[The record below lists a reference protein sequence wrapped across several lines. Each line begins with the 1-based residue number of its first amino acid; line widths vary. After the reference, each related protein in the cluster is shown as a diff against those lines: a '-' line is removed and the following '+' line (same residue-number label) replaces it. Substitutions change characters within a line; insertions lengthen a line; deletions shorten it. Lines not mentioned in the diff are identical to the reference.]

1 MQNEFKVTRLQ
12 LQTINTH
19 IGYLMETMSLEKTV
33 PQLVERRILS
43 HRQAEELWQET
54 SHQQKVISVIDAFK
68 NIPTSLGKLPT
79 FCAAL
84 VSAGQP
90 NIAEK
95 LLNSENS

>member
-12 LQTINTH
+12 LQTINAH

-43 HRQAEELWQET
+43 HRQAEGLWQEST
-54 SHQQKVISVIDAFK
+54 HQQRLVFVIEAFK
-68 NIPTSLGKLPT
+68 KIPTLGRLQT

-95 LLNSENS
+95 LLNSEY